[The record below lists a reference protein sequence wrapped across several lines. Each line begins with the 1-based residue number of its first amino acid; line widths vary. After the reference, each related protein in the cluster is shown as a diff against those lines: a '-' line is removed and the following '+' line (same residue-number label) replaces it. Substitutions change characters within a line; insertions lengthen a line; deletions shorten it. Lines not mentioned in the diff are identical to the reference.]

1 MSNIQIKQNNN
12 QSNNAITL
20 KIKKD
25 EGSSGGGVIGL
36 LILIIL
42 IIVVY
47 LYHNQILGYLE
58 RYKTFQI
65 IENDTIQFINDAHQA
80 FNIIQNTLNG
90 NVNLNELTSN
100 NQNSTNTSG

>member
-1 MSNIQIKQNNN
+1 MSNKQLKLN
-12 QSNNAITL
+12 QPNTITL
-20 KIKKD
+20 RIKKND
-25 EGSSGGGVIGL
+25 SSSGGGLISL

-47 LYHNQILGYLE
+47 LYHNQILAYLG
-58 RYKTFQI
+58 RYKAFQI

>member
-1 MSNIQIKQNNN
+1 MSND
-12 QSNNAITL
+12 S
-20 KIKKD
+20 
-25 EGSSGGGVIGL
+25 SSGGGLISL

-47 LYHNQILGYLE
+47 LYHNQIFAYLG
-58 RYKTFQI
+58 RYKAFQI
-65 IENDTIQFINDAHQA
+65 IENDTIQFINDARQA

>member
-1 MSNIQIKQNNN
+1 MSND
-12 QSNNAITL
+12 S
-20 KIKKD
+20 
-25 EGSSGGGVIGL
+25 SSGGGLISL

-58 RYKTFQI
+58 RYKAFQI
-65 IENDTIQFINDAHQA
+65 IANDTIQFINDAHQA

>member
-1 MSNIQIKQNNN
+1 MSNIQLKQNNN

-25 EGSSGGGVIGL
+25 EGSSSGGVIGL

-58 RYKTFQI
+58 RYKAFQI
-65 IENDTIQFINDAHQA
+65 IANNTIQFINDAHQA
-80 FNIIQNTLNG
+80 FNIIQNSLNG
-90 NVNLNELTSN
+90 NVSLNELTSN

>member
-1 MSNIQIKQNNN
+1 MSNKQLKLN
-12 QSNNAITL
+12 QPNTITL
-20 KIKKD
+20 RIKKN
-25 EGSSGGGVIGL
+25 GSSSVSGLILL

-58 RYKTFQI
+58 RYKAFQI
-65 IENDTIQFINDAHQA
+65 IANNTMQFINDAHQA
-80 FNIIQNTLNG
+80 FNIIQNALNG

>member
-1 MSNIQIKQNNN
+1 MSNKQPKLN
-12 QSNNAITL
+12 QPNTITL
-20 KIKKD
+20 RIKKND
-25 EGSSGGGVIGL
+25 SSSSGGLISL

-65 IENDTIQFINDAHQA
+65 IKNSTIQFINDAYHA

-90 NVNLNELTSN
+90 NVSLNELTFN

>member
-1 MSNIQIKQNNN
+1 MSNDN
-12 QSNNAITL
+12 
-20 KIKKD
+20 
-25 EGSSGGGVIGL
+25 SSGGGLISL

-42 IIVVY
+42 IIVIY
-47 LYHNQILGYLE
+47 LYHNQILAYLE
-58 RYKTFQI
+58 RYKAFQI

-100 NQNSTNTSG
+100 NQNSTNTSS

>member
-1 MSNIQIKQNNN
+1 MSNKQLKLN
-12 QSNNAITL
+12 QPNTITL
-20 KIKKD
+20 RIKKND
-25 EGSSGGGVIGL
+25 SSSGGGLISL

-47 LYHNQILGYLE
+47 LYHNQILAYLG

>member
-1 MSNIQIKQNNN
+1 MSNKQFKLN
-12 QSNNAITL
+12 QPNTITL
-20 KIKKD
+20 RIKKND
-25 EGSSGGGVIGL
+25 SSSGGGLISL

-58 RYKTFQI
+58 RYKAFQI
-65 IENDTIQFINDAHQA
+65 IANDTIQFINDAHQA

>member
-1 MSNIQIKQNNN
+1 MSNKQLKLN
-12 QSNNAITL
+12 QPNTITL
-20 KIKKD
+20 RIKKND
-25 EGSSGGGVIGL
+25 SSSGGGLISL

-47 LYHNQILGYLE
+47 LYHNQILAYLE

-65 IENDTIQFINDAHQA
+65 IANDTIQFINDAHQA